1 MSSIVKNQ
9 INKKE
14 EFTIKET
21 DFLLKLMMNSKFDGV
36 DIEVAYSV
44 LTKMSKMHKA
54 KLES

>member
-14 EFTIKET
+14 EFTITET

>member
-44 LTKMSKMHKA
+44 LTKMSKMHRA